1 MAYYAKIQDL
11 INSVKGV
18 EISYRNLHCSIMIR
32 NNDEIIKLPFS
43 SVIKK
48 YMDFLEPTAVEC
60 TFNDGEKKKYR
71 FAPKKISAEL
81 YGTTEFWSAIL
92 ELNNMVSII
101 DFDTVNKTVKV
112 FEPKEFMSRLNEI
125 LILEGIIK

>member
-1 MAYYAKIQDL
+1 MAYYATIQDL

-18 EISYRNLHCSIMIR
+18 EISYRNLHSSIMIR
-32 NNDEIIKLPFS
+32 NNNEVIKLPFS
-43 SVIKK
+43 SIIKK

-60 TFNDGEKKKYR
+60 TFNEGEKKKYR
-71 FAPKKISAEL
+71 FSPKKISAEL

-101 DFDTVNKTVKV
+101 DFDTMNKTVKV

>member
-1 MAYYAKIQDL
+1 MAYYATIQDL

-18 EISYRNLHCSIMIR
+18 EISYRNLHSSIMIR
-32 NNDEIIKLPFS
+32 NNNEVIKLPFS

-60 TFNDGEKKKYR
+60 TFNEGEKKKYR
-71 FAPKKISAEL
+71 FSPKKISAEL

-101 DFDTVNKTVKV
+101 DFDTMNKTVKV